1 MPTPDG
7 PDGQIHVGAAVTG
20 AHAAQVAGLVEAA
33 AREDGVMPLSEHV
46 LLHLRYGG
54 DPGARDLLLT
64 YDGALA
70 GFAHLDPAGPE
81 GPAGELVIHPGAR
94 HRGLGLRLARA
105 LQAESDRL
113 APPGGPALRVW
124 AHGGLPAARRLA
136 EAAGFGLARSLYQLR
151 RPLDGPIDPPRI
163 PDGVTIRAF
172 VPGQD
177 EEAWLAVNA
186 RAFAHHP
193 EQGSWTLSDLEQRE
207 RQEWFDP
214 AGFFLAERDGRLAGF
229 HWTKV
234 HPGGGEEGDTPIGEV
249 YVVGVDP
256 SEQGTGLGKA
266 LTVLGLRHLQSRGL
280 PAVMLYVDGDNEAA
294 IRLYEKLGF
303 TRWHVDLMYAACA
316 APTVAEE

>member
-1 MPTPDG
+1 MPTPDRPAG
-7 PDGQIHVGAAVTG
+7 RIDVRDALTG
-20 AHAAQVAGLVEAA
+20 ADAAEVASLVEAA
-33 AREDGVMPLSEHV
+33 ARADGVTPLSEHV
-46 LLHLRYGG
+46 LLHLRYGD
-54 DPGARDLLLT
+54 DPGARDLLLS
-64 YDGALA
+64 DGGALA

-81 GPAGELVIHPGAR
+81 GPAGELVIHPRAR
-94 HRGLGLRLARA
+94 RRGLGLRLARA
-105 LQAESDRL
+105 LQAESVRL

-124 AHGGLPAARRLA
+124 AHGGLPAAAALA

-151 RPLDGPIDPPRI
+151 RPLDSAIDPPRI
-163 PDGVTIRAF
+163 PDGVTIRSF

-177 EEAWLAVNA
+177 EQAWLAVNA

-193 EQGSWTLSDLEQRE
+193 EQGSWTMADLAQRE
-207 RQEWFDP
+207 RQDWFDP

-234 HPGGGEEGDTPIGEV
+234 HPGGEKGDGRIGEV

-294 IRLYEKLGF
+294 LALYEKLGF
-303 TRWHVDLMYAACA
+303 ARWHVDLMYAA
-316 APTVAEE
+316 PG

>member
-1 MPTPDG
+1 MPTPDPPG
-7 PDGQIHVGAAVTG
+7 GRIDVREAVTG
-20 AHAAQVAGLVEAA
+20 ADAAQVAGLVEAA
-33 AREDGVMPLSEHV
+33 ARADGVMPLSEHV

-54 DPGARDLLLT
+54 DPGARDLLLSSN
-64 YDGALA
+64 GALA

-94 HRGLGLRLARA
+94 HRGLGLRLTRA
-105 LQAESDRL
+105 LQAESGRL

-124 AHGGLPAARRLA
+124 AHGGLPAARKLA

-151 RPLDGPIDPPRI
+151 RPLDDAIDPPRI

-193 EQGSWTLSDLEQRE
+193 EQGSWTRADLAQRE

-214 AGFFLAERDGRLAGF
+214 AAFFLAERDGRLAGS

-234 HPGGGEEGDTPIGEV
+234 HPGGGEDGDGPIGEV

-266 LTVLGLRHLQSRGL
+266 LTVLGLRHLRSRGL

-294 IRLYEKLGF
+294 LALYEKLGF
-303 TRWHVDLMYAACA
+303 TRWHVDLMYAA
-316 APTVAEE
+316 P

>member
-1 MPTPDG
+1 MPTPDRPG
-7 PDGQIHVGAAVTG
+7 GQIHVREEVTG
-20 AHAAQVAGLVEAA
+20 AEAAQVAGLVEAA
-33 AREDGVMPLSEHV
+33 ARADGVNPLSEHV

-54 DPGARDLLLT
+54 DPGARDLLLRD
-64 YDGALA
+64 DGALA

-81 GPAGELVIHPGAR
+81 GPAGELVIHPAAR
-94 HRGLGLRLARA
+94 RRGLGLQLARA
-105 LQAESDRL
+105 LQSESGRL
-113 APPGGPALRVW
+113 APASGPALRVW

-151 RPLDGPIDPPRI
+151 RPLDSAIDPPRI

-172 VPGQD
+172 VPGRD
-177 EEAWLAVNA
+177 EEAWLVVNA

-193 EQGSWTLSDLEQRE
+193 EQGSWTLADLAQRE
-207 RQEWFDP
+207 RQDWFDP

-234 HPGGGEEGDTPIGEV
+234 HPGGGEQGDGPIGEV

-294 IRLYEKLGF
+294 MALYEKLGF
-303 TRWHVDLMYAACA
+303 TRWHTDLMYAAGA
-316 APTVAEE
+316 APTVAGK

>member
-1 MPTPDG
+1 MPTPDR
-7 PDGQIHVGAAVTG
+7 PAGQIHVREAVTG
-20 AHAAQVAGLVEAA
+20 ADAAQVTGLVEAA
-33 AREDGVMPLSEHV
+33 AREDGVLPLSEHV

-54 DPGARDLLLT
+54 DPGARDLLLSD
-64 YDGALA
+64 DGALA

-94 HRGLGLRLARA
+94 HRGLGLRLTRA

-124 AHGGLPAARRLA
+124 AHGGLPAARKLA
-136 EAAGFGLARSLYQLR
+136 EAAGFGLDSA
-151 RPLDGPIDPPRI
+151 IDPPRI

-193 EQGSWTLSDLEQRE
+193 EQGSWTLADLAQRE

-214 AGFFLAERDGRLAGF
+214 AGLFLAERDGRLAGF

-234 HPGGGEEGDTPIGEV
+234 HPGGGAEGDGPLGEV

-294 IRLYEKLGF
+294 MALYEKLGF
-303 TRWHVDLMYAACA
+303 TRWHVDLMYAA
-316 APTVAEE
+316 PGR